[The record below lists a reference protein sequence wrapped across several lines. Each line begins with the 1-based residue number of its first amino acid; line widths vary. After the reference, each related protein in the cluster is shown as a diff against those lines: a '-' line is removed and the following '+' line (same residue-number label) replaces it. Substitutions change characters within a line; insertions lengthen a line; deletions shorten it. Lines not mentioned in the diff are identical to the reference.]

1 MLFLWGA
8 RRIGAP
14 VGRGQARAK
23 GVTKRLPRAA
33 KRWARVA
40 KKLEMAAKR
49 HAQNANIGRKM
60 AEDMKK
66 GGNFPPF
73 FGAFV
78 VFQRVAV
85 CDLVAAAALQGM
97 GATGRPSAWRMHAPM
112 A

>member
-1 MLFLWGA
+1 MGESGKKLD
-8 RRIGAP
+8 
-14 VGRGQARAK
+14 K
-23 GVTKRLPRAA
+23 AA
-33 KRWARVA
+33 KKHV
-40 KKLEMAAKR
+40 
-49 HAQNANIGRKM
+49 QNANIGRKR
-60 AEDMKK
+60 AEEMKK

-97 GATGRPSAWRMHAPM
+97 AATGRASAWRIHAPM